1 MQRSYSSKKKRQR
14 GSPTNSKRF
23 DPSHFSA
30 LCLQFLLMQK
40 LYNLCQQQFWLLAM
54 RLAKER
60 RYNDLH
66 KDFRGKFLKEIRQ
79 SFLSASARKVSR
91 RACTEV
97 QVTQFGRSQ
106 SQPDEGA
113 CPNFGTATSHCAHN
127 VFSSFS

>member
-1 MQRSYSSKKKRQR
+1 
-14 GSPTNSKRF
+14 
-23 DPSHFSA
+23 
-30 LCLQFLLMQK
+30 
-40 LYNLCQQQFWLLAM
+40 M

-113 CPNFGTATSHCAHN
+113 CQNFGTATSHCAHN
-127 VFSSFS
+127 GFSSFFFNNAEVLKCRNDFLLISFYLCARVIHIWG